1 MQVFIINP
9 FTLIKPGERPSTSA
23 WIQFVLTVGLIVG
36 AGLLL
41 AGIIFFFAYNWD
53 GLSRLTKLCI
63 VAAATTA
70 LGIGAMCCRS
80 HSITQKLLLTG
91 VSVMTGVLI
100 AVYGQSYQLQSDS
113 GFLAWALC
121 ILIWTIVADFD
132 VLWLIFIAVLQTGIA
147 FRFVQEEIMLQL
159 TFLAFISL
167 FVLLPR
173 YWNFVHARSPWF
185 TNTLL
190 TLAALFCIYMII
202 YSKFM
207 SWDKSRQINDWGYL
221 LSFLAIAIFC
231 GLKLHNLYIL
241 ALGLLTIIVKIQT
254 EILMEGH
261 DQWASLILT
270 TVSIAL
276 FVWLSRKL
284 KQDWNYPTETS
295 KDNNNGDSK

>member
-63 VAAATTA
+63 IAAATTA
-70 LGIGAMCCRS
+70 LGIGAMFSRN
-80 HSITQKLLLTG
+80 HSITQKLLLTS

-121 ILIWTIVADFD
+121 ILIWTLVADFD
-132 VLWLIFIAVLQTGIA
+132 VLWLIFIAVLQTGIY
-147 FRFVQEEIMLQL
+147 FRFEHTDSDIDKVLQL
-159 TFLAFISL
+159 TFLAFIVA
-167 FVLLPR
+167 FVILPR
-173 YWNFVHARSPWF
+173 YWHLLPVRSNWF
-185 TNTLL
+185 NNTLFTAMVL
-190 TLAALFCIYMII
+190 FTALMMTHIKD
-202 YSKFM
+202 YSLF
-207 SWDKSRQINDWGYL
+207 YL
-221 LSFLAIAIFC
+221 LSFLVIAFFC

-241 ALGLLTIIVKIQT
+241 ALGMLAIIFEIQV
-254 EILMEGH
+254 ELWFKDRKGN
-261 DQWASLILT
+261 DNGSCLILT
-270 TVSIAL
+270 TISIVL

-284 KQDWNYPTETS
+284 QRAWNNPTETS
-295 KDNNNGDSK
+295 KEIDNGDSK